1 MNLREDKGWAYGAQ
15 TVLQNARGPR
25 PFLVYAPVQTDR
37 TGDSLRELVKELTD
51 INAARPVTA
60 DEMNRVVQGMI
71 RGLPGSFETSNAVVA
86 SLVTSARYGRPL
98 DYAATLT
105 DRYQALTLA
114 DLQAAAKDFV
124 KPQSLLWIVVGDL
137 KQIRPQ
143 VEAANIGPIEIW
155 NDDGQPVR

>member
-1 MNLREDKGWAYGAQ
+1 
-15 TVLQNARGPR
+15 
-25 PFLVYAPVQTDR
+25 
-37 TGDSLRELVKELTD
+37 
-51 INAARPVTA
+51 
-60 DEMNRVVQGMI
+60 MNRVVQGMI